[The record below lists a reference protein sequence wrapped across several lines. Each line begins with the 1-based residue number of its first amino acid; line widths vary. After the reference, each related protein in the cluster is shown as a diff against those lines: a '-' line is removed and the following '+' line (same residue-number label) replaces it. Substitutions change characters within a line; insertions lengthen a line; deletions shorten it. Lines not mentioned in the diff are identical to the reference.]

1 METLFL
7 TYGILAV
14 FFGIVVYIL
23 HRSYVADRDFTDFAV
38 AGRSFGGFYQA
49 MAFLNTYLP
58 GYVLLGQFGFMA
70 KAGVVGM
77 GLCISTLLATV
88 VMYLMAERVWT
99 WGAKHNLRTQPDLL
113 ALRYN
118 SRGVRFVGALL
129 GIFGLFPWMVL
140 GMQSFGAV
148 FYALGLGHISFTTAV
163 IIGVIVMSFRQIWT
177 VRMGMRGIVISD
189 LFQGIV
195 AYFLG
200 SALIIGLIIW
210 LYANGASLAALPPER
225 LALPSID
232 SAKPLL
238 FFSLLL
244 LPLLSSLCWPD
255 LFVRLY
261 TGSGVESVKKSSAY
275 CGPIAL
281 VFICG
286 LAYLAILAS
295 GRPDVAASP
304 DTGWFTIAQAAGG
317 PLVLALA
324 GLVVFAASMG
334 NIDATV
340 QSIGAQ
346 VANDVMNSVRG
357 DQAPMSERGLM
368 LTSQIIMAVTTLVS
382 AFIACLPL
390 PALFTIGLFA
400 IQIMVQLSVPLYL
413 GIFTKL
419 GNAQGAIAGMILG
432 VITVCLLQVTWPVG
446 VPWAFGLTTGAIGL
460 AVNLLTY
467 LGASL
472 LIPRSDE
479 EQARIDRLFVKTG
492 RAPLVVHESPLAEYR

>member
-1 METLFL
+1 MESVFL
-7 TYGILAV
+7 TYGILAA
-14 FFGIVVYIL
+14 FFVIVIYIL
-23 HRSYVADRDFTDFAV
+23 QRSYIADRDFTDFAV

-58 GYVLLGQFGFMA
+58 GYVFLGTFGFIA

-77 GLCISTLLATV
+77 GLCISSLLASV

-118 SRGVRFVGALL
+118 SRAVRLVGALL
-129 GIFGLFPWMVL
+129 GIFGLLPWMVL

-148 FYALGLGHISFTTAV
+148 FYALALGNISFTTAIV
-163 IIGVIVMSFRQIWT
+163 IGVIVMSIRQFWT

-189 LFQGIV
+189 VFQGIV

-200 SALIIGLIIW
+200 SAVIIGLIVW
-210 LYANGASLAALPPER
+210 LYANGASLAALPPAKFE
-225 LALPSID
+225 LPGVETP
-232 SAKPLL
+232 KPLL
-238 FFSLLL
+238 FFALLL

-261 TGSGVESVKKSSAY
+261 TGSGVESVKRSSAY

-281 VFICG
+281 VFISG
-286 LAYLAILAS
+286 LTFLALLAS
-295 GRPDVAASP
+295 GRPDVTANPDAA
-304 DTGWFTIAQAAGG
+304 WFTIALAAGG

-324 GLVVFAASMG
+324 GLTVFAASMG

-346 VANDVMNSVRG
+346 VANDVMNAVRG
-357 DQAPMSERGLM
+357 DRPPMSDRSLM
-368 LTSQIIMAVTTLVS
+368 ITSQVIMAVTTIVS
-382 AFIACLPL
+382 AIIACQAL

-400 IQIMVQLSVPLYL
+400 IQIMVQISVPLYL

-419 GNAQGAIAGMILG
+419 GNAYGATAGMLAG
-432 VITVCLLQVTWPVG
+432 VVVVCLLQITWPVG

-460 AVNLLTY
+460 IVNLFVFFAATPVF
-467 LGASL
+467 
-472 LIPRSDE
+472 PRTSE
-479 EQARIDRLFVKTG
+479 EQARLNELFAKTG
-492 RAPLVVHESPLAEYR
+492 QSPLASNEYPVPSYR

>member
-1 METLFL
+1 MDSLFL
-7 TYGILAV
+7 TYGILAA
-14 FFGIVVYIL
+14 FFAIVVYIL
-23 HRSYVADRDFTDFAV
+23 QRSYLADRDFTDFAV

-58 GYVLLGQFGFMA
+58 GYVLLGQFGFMV

-77 GLCISTLLATV
+77 GLCISTLLAAV
-88 VMYLMAERVWT
+88 VLYLMAERVWT

-118 SRGVRFVGALL
+118 SDGVRLVGALL

-140 GMQSFGAV
+140 GMKSFGAV
-148 FYALGLGHISFTTAV
+148 FYALSLGKIEFTTAV
-163 IIGVIVMSFRQIWT
+163 AIGVVVMTIRQFWT

-189 LFQGIV
+189 VFQGIV

-200 SALIIGLIIW
+200 SALIISLIAW
-210 LYANGASLAALPPER
+210 LYANGASLTALPPER
-225 LALPSID
+225 LALPGAD

-238 FFSLLL
+238 FFSLLV

-261 TGSGVESVKKSSAY
+261 TGSGVESVRKSSAY

-281 VFICG
+281 VFVSG
-286 LAYLAILAS
+286 LAYLALLS
-295 GRPDVAASP
+295 SSLPSVAANP
-304 DTGWFTIAQAAGG
+304 DNAWFTIAQAAGG
-317 PLVLALA
+317 PFVLALA

-357 DQAPMSERGLM
+357 NRPPMSERSLM
-368 LTSQIIMAVTTLVS
+368 ITSQAIMTITTLAS
-382 AFIACLPL
+382 ALVACLSL
-390 PALFTIGLFA
+390 PTLFTIGLFA
-400 IQIMVQLSVPLYL
+400 IQIMVQISVPLYL
-413 GIFTKL
+413 GIFTKR
-419 GNAQGAIAGMILG
+419 GNALGAMAGMIAG
-432 VITVCLLQVTWPVG
+432 VAIVCVLQVAWPIG
-446 VPWAFGLTTGAIGL
+446 IPWAYGLTTGAIGL
-460 AVNLLTY
+460 IANLAVFF
-467 LGASL
+467 ACE
-472 LIPRSDE
+472 LIFPRTVA
-479 EQARIDRLFVKTG
+479 EQARLDSLFAMTG
-492 RAPLVVHESPLAEYR
+492 DTPFETGPIPAPSYR